1 MNSNEVRKKF
11 LDFFEKKNHNI
22 GQSSPIVSKNDPS
35 LMFINS
41 GMAPFKDY
49 FLNQDKPK
57 NERVANSQKCLR
69 VSGKHNDLA
78 EVGLDTYHHTFFE
91 MLGNWSFGNYFK
103 EEAINWAWELLTVEF
118 SINPKD
124 LYVTVFEGSEDDN
137 VSKDSDA
144 INLWSK
150 IIDKDR
156 IILCGKDDN
165 FWEMGDQGPCGP
177 CSEIHIDLRS
187 ESEKEKVP
195 AKDLINKDNPLVI
208 ELWNLVFIQ
217 YNRKASGKLED
228 LPKKHIDTGMGL
240 ERLCMVLQDV
250 KSNYDT
256 DIFKSI
262 INEIQQ
268 ITGVKYGEK
277 EDIDIAMRVI
287 SDHLRAVSFSI
298 ADGQLPSNTGAGY
311 VIRRILRRAIRYSFT
326 FLNIKEPM
334 LFKLFGALLLKMGDF
349 YPELEDQ
356 KTLIQNVIREEE
368 NSFLRTLDQGLLLL
382 DQIIDSADSKL
393 VSGKKAFELYDT
405 YGFPVDLTTLILE
418 EKGFKLDVKSFNEQL
433 DKQKER
439 SRKASEVS
447 FDDWVILIDD
457 PVQEFIGYD
466 AIESNVKIA
475 KYRKINSKK
484 DGIIFQLVFN
494 LTPFYAESGGQVGDV
509 GFIESNDGD
518 VVHIYNTLKEGNLSV
533 HITKNLP
540 KEVNQI
546 FRAVVDKKNRHK
558 IQCNHSATHLLHQA
572 LREVLGTHV
581 EQKGSR
587 VGSESFRF
595 DFSHFSKLDQ
605 EDILKLENFVNLR
618 IENSIDLEENR
629 AIPINE
635 AFKNGAIGLFGEKYG
650 DVVRTIKFGGSYEL
664 CGGTHVKNTSELW
677 QFKIISEGAIASG
690 VRRIEAITYE
700 AVKIYF
706 STKID
711 EYNQIRSLLKNPKNL
726 IESVKAISNENV
738 SLRKEIELFNKE
750 KLVKIKNNIIENL
763 ENISGINIY
772 THLSEIKPAKVKD
785 LCFSIGAEI
794 NSLFLIVV
802 SKENNKV
809 YCSCYISKNLV
820 SKMSLNASEI
830 VSKLGQ
836 IINGKGGGQPFYAT
850 CAGDNIDAFDELIIS
865 AKKLQKRLIS

>member
-11 LDFFEKKNHNI
+11 LDFFEKKNHDI

-124 LYVTVFEGSEDDN
+124 LYVTVFEGSKDDN

-518 VVHIYNTLKEGNLSV
+518 VVHIYDTLKEGNLSV